1 MASGALS
8 PARMGRHL
16 LLSHQRHQVL
26 GKGSDTFRS
35 SAVLFPIGFTTA
47 GVVAMATAAV
57 DAALAVAAVLLK
69 LLLLLRLSCLCC
81 CSCY

>member
-8 PARMGRHL
+8 PARVDRHL

-26 GKGSDTFRS
+26 GKGNDIFWS
-35 SAVLFPIGFTTA
+35 SVVLFAIYCTIA

-57 DAALAVAAVLLK
+57 DAAQALAAVLL
-69 LLLLLRLSCLCC
+69 LLRMSRLRFCC
-81 CSCY
+81 CY